1 MESPLKYFA
10 DVRDP
15 RVDRTREHLLEEI
28 LLLTIAAVLSGASG
42 WNEIEDYGR
51 AEDRM
56 VQEFFKTAG
65 RHSLARH
72 LQSSFF
78 SIRS

>member
-51 AEDRM
+51 TKIEW
-56 VQEFFKTAG
+56 FK
-65 RHSLARH
+65 
-72 LQSSFF
+72 SFLGCREAF
-78 SIRS
+78 PRTTLSTGSFQR